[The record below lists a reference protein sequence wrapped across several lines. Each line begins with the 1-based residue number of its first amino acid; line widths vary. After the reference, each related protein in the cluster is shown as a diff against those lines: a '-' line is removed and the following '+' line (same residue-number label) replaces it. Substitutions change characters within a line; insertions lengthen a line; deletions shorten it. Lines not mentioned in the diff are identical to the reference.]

1 MVVVVLL
8 GVGLIIYG
16 KAHRASANTTPPLA
30 NAQNDPSG
38 NGHWHAAYAFYI
50 CDKEV
55 PFIQVETPNDING
68 IPVGIHTHGDG
79 IIHIHPFSTAS
90 SGRNAKLGKFA
101 DGAGWKIT
109 DTSLEIPEGKYKNGD
124 TCTIN
129 GKKEKAKVKVAVWET
144 RNAEKPVIYTSGFK
158 NIRFTANEMLITI
171 GFVPDGV
178 DLPKP
183 KSEPTL
189 DSLSDLGTTSAT
201 TVPGSG
207 TTVPGTGTT
216 VPGTGTTVPGSGTTV
231 AGSGTTAATAGS
243 TSSTTAGST
252 NTSGG

>member
-124 TCTIN
+124 TCTVN
-129 GKKEKAKVKVAVWET
+129 GKKEKGKVKVAVWET
-144 RNAEKPVIYTSGFK
+144 RNAAKPVIYTSGFK
-158 NIRFTANEMLITI
+158 NIRFTANEMLLTI
-171 GFVPDGV
+171 AFVPDGV

-189 DSLSDLGTTSAT
+189 DKLSDVGTTSSTT
-201 TVPGSG
+201 TVPGA

-216 VPGTGTTVPGSGTTV
+216 VPGTGTTV
-231 AGSGTTAATAGS
+231 AGSSTTATTAASTSSTSAGS
-243 TSSTTAGST
+243 TSTSAG
-252 NTSGG
+252 

>member
-8 GVGLIIYG
+8 GVGLIVYG
-16 KAHRASANTTPPLA
+16 KSHRAEANTTPPLA

-55 PFIQVETPNDING
+55 PYIQVETPNEVDG

-79 IIHIHPFSTAS
+79 VIHIHPFSTGS

-101 DGAGWKIT
+101 DGAGWKIS

-124 TCTIN
+124 ECTIN
-129 GKKEKAKVKVAVWET
+129 GKKEPGKVKVAVWET
-144 RNAEKPVIYTSGFK
+144 RNAAKPVIYTSAFK
-158 NIRFTANEMLITI
+158 NIRFTANEMLLTI

-189 DSLSDLGTTSAT
+189 DNLSDIGTIQ

-207 TTVPGTGTT
+207 TTVPGAGTT
-216 VPGTGTTVPGSGTTV
+216 VPGAGTTVPGSATTV
-231 AGSGTTAATAGS
+231 PGAVTTVPGS
-243 TSSTTAGST
+243 TSPTTAGST
-252 NTSGG
+252 NTSSG

>member
-16 KAHRASANTTPPLA
+16 KAHRANANTTPPLA

-38 NGHWHAAYAFYI
+38 NGHWHAAYAFYV

-55 PFIQVETPNDING
+55 PFIQVETPNDLNG
-68 IPVGIHTHGDG
+68 IPVGLHTHGDG

-90 SGRNAKLGKFA
+90 SGSNAKLGKFA
-101 DGAGWKIT
+101 ETAGWKIT
-109 DTSLEIPEGKYKNGD
+109 DTTLEIPEGKYKNGD
-124 TCTIN
+124 TCTVN

-144 RNAEKPVIYTSGFK
+144 RNAAKPVIYTSGFK

-189 DSLSDLGTTSAT
+189 NALTDLGTTTST
-201 TVPGSG
+201 TVPGTG

-216 VPGTGTTVPGSGTTV
+216 VPGTGTTVPGTGTTV
-231 AGSGTTAATAGS
+231 PVSGTTATTTAA
-243 TSSTTAGST
+243 SSTTAGST
-252 NTSGG
+252 STSGG